1 MSIAKVINKM
11 QQLLLEFYSNGHTQ
25 IKLHGILCKHVL
37 KMFFCFLQHYSTFQ
51 ALNCKLKSKHLNSLL
66 DEVQIFQG
74 WLGKLKGPSG
84 IID

>member
-1 MSIAKVINKM
+1 M

-37 KMFFCFLQHYSTFQ
+37 KMFFFFLFSAALFNIPST
-51 ALNCKLKSKHLNSLL
+51 KLQVKVQTLNSLL